1 MSPKRSAAL
10 LSLVGVGQSLTN
22 IWAARADQQ
31 QAEINQAWAAVE
43 QKMQEAAL
51 NRQYI
56 ADAAE
61 YEARAAANGHSYGN
75 YAGHRLQLNTNRQR
89 DIELSALR
97 AESQAA
103 TEGLVAANKRFSSGL
118 DSAFGGFGNIAKD
131 ALLKAKIAE
140 LEYEDYHVPKTRI
153 DNADSE

>member
-43 QKMQEAAL
+43 AKMQEAAL

-75 YAGHRLQLNTNRQR
+75 YAGHRLQLNTNRQKHYPNQMKSVY
-89 DIELSALR
+89 LPLPSL
-97 AESQAA
+97 Q
-103 TEGLVAANKRFSSGL
+103 LQL
-118 DSAFGGFGNIAKD
+118 DFQRVMPTTLYRVGG
-131 ALLKAKIAE
+131 
-140 LEYEDYHVPKTRI
+140 
-153 DNADSE
+153 